1 MAVPPP
7 AGTAPAVPAPAGAGP
22 LLSTRD
28 AAARPCVELGV
39 MYGQAVG
46 GREPVLQALTN
57 LQAIGQQHGCD
68 AIIAVK
74 LLHYAT
80 AAGPT
85 IVAYGT
91 GVRFVPAPAVARPA
105 APAPHPAAAAA
116 TGHAPNVPAGQAE

>member
-7 AGTAPAVPAPAGAGP
+7 AGTAQAVPAPAGAGP

-39 MYGQAVG
+39 MYGQAAG

-57 LQAIGQQHGCD
+57 LHAIGQQHGCD

-85 IVAYGT
+85 VVAYGT
-91 GVRFVPAPAVARPA
+91 GVRFVPAPASRPA
-105 APAPHPAAAAA
+105 APAPQPAAAAA
-116 TGHAPNVPAGQAE
+116 PGHAPDEPAGQAE